1 MVIYLV
7 TILLVSITGLIAQ
20 YATENYSG
28 LLRKGPQNY
37 FVFLTAII
45 LIMVA
50 GLRWRVGTDYVTYS
64 LNYPEYAATFWESII
79 TFNEPGIKGIS
90 ALSKLIKD
98 DYGTMFFISSFI
110 TVGLCVLAMS
120 KHSNLFLFSTLLYI
134 FIGTWHGSF
143 NGVRQYLACAIIFSG
158 HSYIIKKDFIK
169 YLMVIIIAS
178 LFHQSAIVMILLYYV
193 PQKKMNPQSIFLIML
208 AVATILLSYDFLF
221 QILETVA
228 EIRNEAFVVTSY
240 TTRSINPLRIA
251 VTLAPILL
259 YYFLSSNKLF
269 LDEDYFYINVM
280 FVNFA
285 VFLIASNSAYL
296 ARFGIYTNI
305 FLVLSIP
312 RLLKNEDNRSSKLFQ
327 FTILLSYFI
336 YWFYEVYRTP
346 NLTNFQWIFVR

>member
-1 MVIYLV
+1 MVIYIV

-20 YATENYSG
+20 YATENYNG
-28 LLRKGPQNY
+28 LLRNAPQRY

-50 GLRWRVGTDYVTYS
+50 GLRWRVGTDYVAYS
-64 LNYPEYAATFWESII
+64 LNYPKYAATFWESII
-79 TFNEPGIKGIS
+79 TLNEPGIKGIS

-98 DYGTMFFISSFI
+98 DYGTMFFISSSI
-110 TVGLCVLAMS
+110 TIGLNVLAMS

-134 FIGTWHGSF
+134 FIGSWHGSF
-143 NGVRQYLACAIIFSG
+143 NGVRQFLACAIIFSG
-158 HSYIIKKDFIK
+158 HSYIIKKEFFK
-169 YLMVIIIAS
+169 YLLAIILAT

-193 PQKKMNPQSIFLIML
+193 PQKKMKPQFIFFIML
-208 AVATILLSYDFLF
+208 AVVTILLSYEFLF
-221 QILETVA
+221 QILESVA
-228 EIRNEAFVVTSY
+228 ETRNEVFVMTSY

-280 FVNFA
+280 FVNSA

-312 RLLKNEDNRSSKLFQ
+312 RILKHEDKKTSTFIQFFVLLA
-327 FTILLSYFI
+327 YFI
-336 YWFYEVYRTP
+336 YWFYEVYGTA
-346 NLTNFQWIFVR
+346 NLTNFRWIFDR